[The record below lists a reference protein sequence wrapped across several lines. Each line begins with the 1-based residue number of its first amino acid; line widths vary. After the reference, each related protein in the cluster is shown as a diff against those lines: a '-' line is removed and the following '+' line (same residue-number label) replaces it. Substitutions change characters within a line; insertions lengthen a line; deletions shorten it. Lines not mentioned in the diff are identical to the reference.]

1 VGQPSLRFADGVD
14 EDFGRVPAMPT
25 DISEVK
31 QQILKALDCGAATD
45 GLYFRNFYQPW
56 DEGGKPAVEAPQS
69 QIIAA
74 LKELIAEG
82 SVVMDDTGKEA
93 IYHLANPTWDD
104 A

>member
-1 VGQPSLRFADGVD
+1 
-14 EDFGRVPAMPT
+14 MPT

-31 QQILKALDCGAATD
+31 RQILRALDCGEATE
-45 GLYFRNFYQPW
+45 GLFFRNFYEPW
-56 DEGGKPAVEAPQS
+56 DEGKKSAVEAPQS

-104 A
+104 T

>member
-1 VGQPSLRFADGVD
+1 
-14 EDFGRVPAMPT
+14 MPT

-31 QQILKALDCGAATD
+31 RQILRALDCGEATD
-45 GLYFRNFYQPW
+45 GLYFRNLYEPW
-56 DEGGKPAVEAPQS
+56 DEGRKPAVEASQS

-93 IYHLANPTWDD
+93 VYHLANPTWDD
-104 A
+104 T